1 MTEALKKESKKKKGQ
16 RLTESQI
23 VDVFDNVC
31 QSGTFER
38 YIFNLLLDQNQRRIY
53 NPVRYL

>member
-1 MTEALKKESKKKKGQ
+1 MTEALKKESKKKKGK

-38 YIFNLLLDQNQRRIY
+38 YVFNLLLDQNQRRIY

>member
-38 YIFNLLLDQNQRRIY
+38 YVFNLLLDQNQRRIY